1 MSRII
6 QSFVFLLAAF
16 TLAGC
21 ASSMSGDVYSRN
33 QTRQVEDVRMATV
46 ESVRQVKIEGTKSPV
61 GTIAGAIVGGI
72 AGSNV
77 GQGKGSSVGTVLG
90 TVAGGMLG
98 SAVEE
103 NVTREAGLEITVRF
117 DNGRMIAVT
126 QAATEQFRP
135 GDRVRVLSG
144 NGVTRISH

>member
-1 MSRII
+1 MSRTI
-6 QSFVFLLAAF
+6 QSCIFLLAAF

-21 ASSMSGDVYSRN
+21 ASSMSGEVYSRN

-46 ESVRQVKIEGTKSPV
+46 ESVRQVRIEGTKSPV
-61 GTIAGAIVGGI
+61 GTLAGAIVGGI
-72 AGSNV
+72 AGSNA

-103 NVTREAGLEITVRF
+103 NITREAGLEITVRF
-117 DNGRMIAVT
+117 DNGNMIAVT
-126 QAATEQFRP
+126 QAATEQFQS
-135 GDRVRVLSG
+135 GDRVRVLSNG
-144 NGVTRISH
+144 GVTRISH